1 MDIDGVDYWIIQNL
15 PDKISKI
22 FIAEYNANFGPH
34 LEVTV
39 PYEENFNRT
48 KFHYSNLGWG
58 VSLKA
63 LIKLMDKKGYHFVGT
78 NLAKCNAFFVEKE
91 LAEKFKFLIQDTNS
105 LKKVTDI
112 KIREGLDIDGNLALY
127 NEEEKI
133 KSMRKIKLI
142 DLSSNNNKVTTYIEE
157 LLNKNEIKSD

>member
-1 MDIDGVDYWIIQNL
+1 MGL
-15 PDKISKI
+15 
-22 FIAEYNANFGPH
+22 
-34 LEVTV
+34 
-39 PYEENFNRT
+39 

-105 LKKVTDI
+105 LKKFTDI

-142 DLSSNNNKVTTYIEE
+142 DLSSNNNKVTTFEE